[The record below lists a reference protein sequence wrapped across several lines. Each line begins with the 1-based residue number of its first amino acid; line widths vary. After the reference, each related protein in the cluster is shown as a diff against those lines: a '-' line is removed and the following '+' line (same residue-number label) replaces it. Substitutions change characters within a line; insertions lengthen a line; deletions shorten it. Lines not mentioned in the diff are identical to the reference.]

1 MDATPERE
9 AELLA
14 ADAIGDVIEH
24 WGFRKAL
31 GRVWT
36 VMFLQ
41 GEAVSAA
48 DIQERL
54 QMSAGAV
61 SMALTELQRWAVVR
75 RVWRPGE
82 RREYYEA
89 ETNFWKMISK
99 VVQERERYLAGS
111 VRERL
116 ERARKLMKQGGVAGD
131 PGRRARVERLGRLLA
146 FAQAAE
152 AVIGSFL
159 ASRRADF
166 SEFGNLLELGRAA
179 MGVAAGPAARPRKE

>member
-41 GEAVSAA
+41 GEPVSAA

-82 RREYYEA
+82 RREFYEA

-179 MGVAAGPAARPRKE
+179 MGAAGSAARPRKE